1 MNIRFLGAHNCE
13 WQDFKL
19 ISLLIDD
26 VLAIDAG
33 ALTSSLSLE
42 AQKKIKAI
50 LLTHQ
55 HYDHVRDIPL
65 IAMNLY
71 LHQAAISIYSIPPVH
86 DVLANHLLNGEIYS
100 KFLEEPAAN
109 PTVRFNII
117 ELGKPQQIEGY
128 SLLAVPV
135 SHSVPTVGYQV
146 TSPEGEVLFYTSDT
160 GPGLA
165 GCWRQVSPQLLIIEV
180 TAPDKYKDW
189 AASSGHLTP
198 SLLEQELASFKELNG
213 YLPQVVAVHM
223 SPHLE
228 KEIAA
233 EIAALSKAL
242 GVSITLAYEGMEI
255 SL

>member
-1 MNIRFLGAHNCE
+1 MNIRFLGVHNCE

-26 VLAIDAG
+26 VLVIDAG

-42 AQKKIKAI
+42 AQRKIKAI

-71 LHQAAISIYSIPPVH
+71 LHQAAISIYSIPPVY
-86 DVLANHLLNGEIYS
+86 DVLVNHLLNGEIYS
-100 KFLEEPAAN
+100 KFLEEPAAS
-109 PTVRFNII
+109 PTVRFAVI
-117 ELGKPQQIEGY
+117 EPGKPQQIEGY
-128 SLLAVPV
+128 SVLAVPV
-135 SHSVPTVGYQV
+135 NHSVPTVGYQV
-146 TSPEGEVLFYTSDT
+146 TSPGGEVVFYTSDT

-165 GCWRQVSPQLLIIEV
+165 SCWRQVWPQLIIIEV

-189 AASSGHLTP
+189 AAGSGHLTP
-198 SLLEQELASFKELNG
+198 SLLEQELTSFKELNG

-233 EIAALSKAL
+233 EIAAVSKTL
-242 GVSITLAYEGMEI
+242 GISITLAYEGMEI

>member
-19 ISLLIDD
+19 ISLLIDN
-26 VLAIDAG
+26 VLVIDAG

-42 AQKKIKAI
+42 AQQKIKAI

-71 LHQAAISIYSIPPVH
+71 LHQAAISIYSIPPVY
-86 DVLANHLLNGEIYS
+86 DVLANHLLNEEIYS
-100 KFLEEPAAN
+100 NFLEKPAAN
-109 PTVRFNII
+109 PTVRFTVI
-117 ELGKPQQIEGY
+117 EPGKPQQVEGY
-128 SLLAVPV
+128 SVLAVPV
-135 SHSVPTVGYQV
+135 NHSVPTVGYQI
-146 TSPEGEVLFYTSDT
+146 TSPEGEVVFYTSDT

-165 GCWRQVSPQLLIIEV
+165 SCWQQVWPQLLIIEV

-189 AASSGHLTP
+189 AAGSGHLTP
-198 SLLEQELASFKELNG
+198 ALLEQELNSFKELNG
-213 YLPQVVAVHM
+213 YLPQVVVVHM

-233 EIAALSKAL
+233 EIAAVSKTL
-242 GVSITLAYEGMEI
+242 GVSITLAYEGME
-255 SL
+255 LNL

>member
-1 MNIRFLGAHNCE
+1 MNIRFLGVHNCE
-13 WQDFKL
+13 SQKARL

-33 ALTSSLSLE
+33 ALTSSLSFE
-42 AQKKIKAI
+42 AQQKIKAI

-55 HYDHVRDIPL
+55 HYDHIRDIPL
-65 IAMNLY
+65 IAMNLF
-71 LHQAAISIYSIPPVH
+71 LRQAAIDVYSTPAVF
-86 DVLANHLLNGEIYS
+86 DMLGKHLLNDELYPDFRQ
-100 KFLEEPAAN
+100 KPAQS
-109 PTVRFNII
+109 PTVRFTVI
-117 ELGKPQQIEGY
+117 EPDKLLQIEGY
-128 SLLAVPV
+128 SILAVPV
-135 SHSVPTVGYQV
+135 SHGVPTVGYQV
-146 TSPEGEVLFYTSDT
+146 ASADGRVVFYAGDT

-165 GCWRQVSPQLLIIEV
+165 SCWQRVSPQLLIIEV

-189 AASSGHLTP
+189 VARSGHLSP
-198 SLLEQELASFKELNG
+198 ALLKQELQSFREING

-233 EIAALSKAL
+233 EIAAVSKAL
-242 GVSITLAYEGMEI
+242 DSPITLGYEGMEL